1 MQCAISVFRVLSG
14 DDEVR
19 ALVSRLFPQGHNPTC
34 HTGEFAK
41 LNIFHVTGKIYHV
54 TTPPT
59 LTGDYRLRELPLA
72 SSKQHGGPENKKNKP
87 RGALRLS
94 REYSE
99 SKQKQ

>member
-34 HTGEFAK
+34 HIGEFAK

-54 TTPPT
+54 TTQ
-59 LTGDYRLRELPLA
+59 GRASKNLR
-72 SSKQHGGPENKKNKP
+72 
-87 RGALRLS
+87 R
-94 REYSE
+94 
-99 SKQKQ
+99 